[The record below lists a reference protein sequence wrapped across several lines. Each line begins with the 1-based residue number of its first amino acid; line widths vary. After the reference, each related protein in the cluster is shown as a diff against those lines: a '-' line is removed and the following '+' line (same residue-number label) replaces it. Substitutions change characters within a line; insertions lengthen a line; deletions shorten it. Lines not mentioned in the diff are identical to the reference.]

1 MTEQATVWRLTVPGI
16 QTVAIRS
23 TRQMAVAGD
32 VPDMEVI
39 FSKLAWKQRVKIFS
53 APFF

>member
-1 MTEQATVWRLTVPGI
+1 MPTRAAR
-16 QTVAIRS
+16 ASS